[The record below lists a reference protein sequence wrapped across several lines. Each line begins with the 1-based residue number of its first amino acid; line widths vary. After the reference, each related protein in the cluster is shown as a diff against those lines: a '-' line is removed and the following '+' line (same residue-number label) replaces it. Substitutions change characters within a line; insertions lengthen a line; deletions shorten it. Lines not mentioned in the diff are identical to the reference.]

1 MWSGRHMHVGWEKRA
16 VARALKQRYTLRRFS
31 RAFWNLEGISFS
43 LVSQE
48 NSEHPFFRKS
58 GNLHGSQT
66 HIEPEKVPVARDNM
80 IFLVFYVF
88 VVLLGEFCSS
98 CSCAQVYV
106 VYMGKGLQGSTEN
119 RHDMLRLHHQMLTA
133 VHDGSLTNWMLG
145 LSMEKAEA
153 SHVYTYSNGFQ
164 GFAAKLNKQ
173 QAMKLANMPGVIS
186 VFPNTKRSLHTTHSW
201 DFMGLSVDA
210 AAELPELS
218 SKNQENEYGQNL
230 LVSEIM
236 ECLRF
241 LQDGEGNAS
250 GERQTHHQISPVTG
264 GRYYLRGY
272 QTEESGQSRSAIKFI
287 SPRDSSGHGSHT
299 ASIAAGRFVRNMNY
313 RGLGTGGG
321 RGGAPM
327 ARIAAYKTCWDAGC
341 YDADILA
348 AFDDAI
354 ADGVD
359 IISVSLGPDYPQGGY
374 FTDAISIGSFHATS
388 NGILVVSSAGN
399 AGRKG
404 SATNLAPWIL
414 TVAAGTTDRSFPSY
428 IRMANGTLIMGESL
442 STYHMHTSVRTIS
455 ASEANASSFTPYQSS
470 LCLDSS
476 LNRTKARGK
485 ILICHRAKGS
495 SDSRVSKSMV
505 VKEAGALGMI
515 LIDEMEDHVA
525 NHFALPATVVGKAT
539 GDKILSY
546 ISSTRFSAKY
556 CSYFQKGCGSTMILP
571 AKTILGS
578 RDAPRVAAFSSRGP
592 NSLTPEI
599 LKPDIAAPGLNILA
613 AWSPSKED
621 KHFNI
626 LSGTSMA
633 CPHVTGIAALVKG
646 AYPSWSPSAIK
657 SAIMTTATVL
667 GNKRNAIATD
677 PNGRTATPFD
687 FGSGFADPIKALNP
701 GIIFDAHPE
710 DYKSFLCSIGYD
722 DHSLHLITQDNSSCT
737 DRAPSSAAAL
747 NYPSITIPN
756 LKKSYSVTR
765 TMTNVGCRG
774 SAYHAFVSAPLG
786 INVTV
791 TPKVLVFENYG
802 AKKTFTVNFH
812 VDVPQRDHVFGSL
825 LWHGKDARLMMPLV
839 VKVDTAAKA

>member
-1 MWSGRHMHVGWEKRA
+1 MG
-16 VARALKQRYTLRRFS
+16 LKHTS
-31 RAFWNLEGISFS
+31 NL
-43 LVSQE
+43 
-48 NSEHPFFRKS
+48 KS
-58 GNLHGSQT
+58 ASCQD
-66 HIEPEKVPVARDNM
+66 RDNM

-218 SKNQENEYGQNL
+218 SKNQENVIIGFIDTGIWPESPSFRDHGMPPVPTRWRGQ
-230 LVSEIM
+230 
-236 ECLRF
+236 CQR
-241 LQDGEGNAS
+241 GEAN
-250 GERQTHHQISPVTG
+250 SPSNFTCNRKIIG

-327 ARIAAYKTCWDAGC
+327 ARIAAYKTCWDSGC

-428 IRMANGTLIMGESL
+428 IRLANGTLIM
-442 STYHMHTSVRTIS
+442 
-455 ASEANASSFTPYQSS
+455 
-470 LCLDSS
+470 
-476 LNRTKARGK
+476 
-485 ILICHRAKGS
+485 
-495 SDSRVSKSMV
+495 
-505 VKEAGALGMI
+505 
-515 LIDEMEDHVA
+515 
-525 NHFALPATVVGKAT
+525 
-539 GDKILSY
+539 
-546 ISSTRFSAKY
+546 
-556 CSYFQKGCGSTMILP
+556 
-571 AKTILGS
+571 
-578 RDAPRVAAFSSRGP
+578 
-592 NSLTPEI
+592 
-599 LKPDIAAPGLNILA
+599 PDIAAPGLNILA
-613 AWSPSKED
+613 AWSPAKED

-765 TMTNVGCRG
+765 TMTNVGFRG

>member
-1 MWSGRHMHVGWEKRA
+1 MA
-16 VARALKQRYTLRRFS
+16 CT
-31 RAFWNLEGISFS
+31 
-43 LVSQE
+43 
-48 NSEHPFFRKS
+48 PD
-58 GNLHGSQT
+58 
-66 HIEPEKVPVARDNM
+66 RDTM
-80 IFLVFYVF
+80 IFLVFSVSL
-88 VVLLGEFCSS
+88 LLGEFCSS

-106 VYMGKGLQGSTEN
+106 VYMGKGLQGSSEN

-145 LSMEKAEA
+145 LSMEKAKA

-173 QAMKLANMPGVIS
+173 QAMKLADMPGVIS

-201 DFMGLSVDA
+201 DFMGLSVNA
-210 AAELPELS
+210 MAEVPELS
-218 SKNQENEYGQNL
+218 SKNQENIIIGFIDTARMVLAEAITLVIGLTETQEILTFTKSVYLVPLFPQEYGQNPL
-230 LVSEIM
+230 ASEIM
-236 ECLRF
+236 ECLQF

-250 GERQTHHQISPVTG
+250 VERQTHRQISPVTG

-272 QTEESGQSRSAIKFI
+272 QTEESSQSRSAIKFI

-327 ARIAAYKTCWDAGC
+327 ARIAAYKTCWDSGC

-348 AFDDAI
+348 AFDDTI

-374 FTDAISIGSFHATS
+374 FNDAISIGSFHATS

-414 TVAAGTTDRSFPSY
+414 TVAAGTTDRSFASD
-428 IRMANGTLIMGESL
+428 IRLANGKFIMGESL

-455 ASEANASSFTPYQSS
+455 ASEANAGYFTPYQSS

-485 ILICHRAKGS
+485 ILICHCTKHS

-525 NHFALPATVVGKAT
+525 NHFALPATVVGKEM

-546 ISSTRFSAKY
+546 ISNTRFSDKY
-556 CSYFQKGCGSTMILP
+556 CTYFQKGCGSTMILP

-613 AWSPSKED
+613 AWSPAKED

-667 GNKRNAIATD
+667 DNKRNAIAMD
-677 PNGRTATPFD
+677 PNGRTATPLD

-701 GIIFDAHPE
+701 GIIFDTHPE
-710 DYKSFLCSIGYD
+710 DYKSFLCAIGYD
-722 DHSLHLITQDNSSCT
+722 DHSLRLITRDNSTCT
-737 DRAPSSAAAL
+737 DRAPSSAANL

-774 SAYHAFVSAPLG
+774 SSYRALVSAPRG

-812 VDVPQRDHVFGSL
+812 VDVPHQDYVFGSL
-825 LWHGKDARLMMPLV
+825 LWDGTDARLIMPLV
-839 VKVDTAAKA
+839 VKVQTAAKA

>member
-1 MWSGRHMHVGWEKRA
+1 REGTGKGVVNGQPLYPSSSGIPLG
-16 VARALKQRYTLRRFS
+16 
-31 RAFWNLEGISFS
+31 
-43 LVSQE
+43 
-48 NSEHPFFRKS
+48 
-58 GNLHGSQT
+58 
-66 HIEPEKVPVARDNM
+66 RDSM
-80 IFLVFYVF
+80 FFLVLSL
-88 VVLLGEFCSS
+88 VLLGDFFSS

-106 VYMGKGLQGSTEN
+106 VYMGKGLQGSSDN
-119 RHDMLRLHHQMLTA
+119 RHDMLRLHNQMLIA
-133 VHDGSLTNWMLG
+133 VHDGSP
-145 LSMEKAEA
+145 EKAEA
-153 SHVYTYSNGFQ
+153 SHVYTYSNSFQ
-164 GFAAKLNKQ
+164 GFAAKLNKR
-173 QAMKLANMPGVIS
+173 QAMKLADMPGVIS

-210 AAELPELS
+210 AAEVPELS
-218 SKNQENEYGQNL
+218 SKNQENVIIGFIDTGIWPESPSFRDHGMPPVPTRWRGQ
-230 LVSEIM
+230 
-236 ECLRF
+236 C
-241 LQDGEGNAS
+241 QHGEANS
-250 GERQTHHQISPVTG
+250 QSNFTCNRKIIG
-264 GRYYLRGY
+264 GRYYIRGY
-272 QTEESGQSRSAIKFI
+272 QTEEDSPSKSIGKFI

-299 ASIAAGRFVRNMNY
+299 ASIAAGRFVTNMNY

-327 ARIAAYKTCWDAGC
+327 ARIAAYKTCWDSGC

-354 ADGVD
+354 SDGVD

-399 AGRKG
+399 AGIPG
-404 SATNLAPWIL
+404 SATNLAPWML
-414 TVAAGTTDRSFPSY
+414 TVAAGTTDRSFATY
-428 IRMANGTLIMGESL
+428 IRLPNGTLIMGESL
-442 STYHMHTSVRTIS
+442 SAYHMYTSVRTIS
-455 ASEANASSFTPYQSS
+455 ASEANAGYFTPYQSS
-470 LCLDSS
+470 FCLDSS

-485 ILICHRAKGS
+485 ILICHHAKSS
-495 SDSRVSKSMV
+495 SDSHVSKSMV
-505 VKEAGALGMI
+505 VKKAGALGMI

-525 NHFALPATVVGKAT
+525 NHFALPGTVVGKAT
-539 GDKILSY
+539 GDTILSY
-546 ISSTRFSAKY
+546 ISSTRCA
-556 CSYFQKGCGSTMILP
+556 STMILP

-578 RDAPRVAAFSSRGP
+578 RDAPRVATFSSRGP

-613 AWSPSKED
+613 AWSPAKED

-667 GNKRNAIATD
+667 DNKRNAIAMD
-677 PNGRTATPFD
+677 PTGRAATPFD

-710 DYKSFLCSIGYD
+710 DYKSFLCAIGYD
-722 DHSLHLITQDNSSCT
+722 DHSLHLITRDNSTCT
-737 DRAPSSAAAL
+737 NRAPSSAATL

-765 TMTNVGCRG
+765 TMTSVRCHRIV
-774 SAYHAFVSAPLG
+774 YHALVSAPRG

-791 TPKVLVFENYG
+791 TPKALVFENYS

-812 VDVPQRDHVFGSL
+812 VDVPHQDYVFGYL
-825 LWHGKDARLMMPLV
+825 LWHGRDARLMMPLV
-839 VKVDTAAKA
+839 VKVQTAAKG